1 MEFDGVVGN
10 PPYQQSVCDS
20 ARNQHDM
27 PVYHLF
33 YDLAESI
40 SKDYALITPARFL
53 TNSGHT
59 PKNWNKKMLNSE
71 HHKIIYYNPKSSDV
85 FSNTDIKG
93 GVVITGYNRDQLFK
107 PITFF
112 TPYPL
117 LTQLALKVIAKNNDG
132 IMSDI
137 MYVQT
142 KMNLDMVYADYP
154 DIREKRPKS
163 HQMDKAFDT
172 DTFVL
177 FSDLL
182 SDIRNSSD
190 DIELFGLLPGNKRA
204 SRFIDSKYVLNND
217 STSTKLDKYKVLVP
231 KSTGSGIIGETI
243 STPVIGTPGMG
254 HTRSFRSIGAFDSI
268 GEAECLLTYIKTKFA
283 RSMLGTLKS
292 TQDMPPKVFSNV
304 PLQDF
309 TSDSDIDWTKSIAEI
324 DQQLYAKYDLSND
337 EIAFIEEKVKPMT

>member
-1 MEFDGVVGN
+1 MKFDVVVGN
-10 PPYQQSVCDS
+10 PPYQQSVS
-20 ARNQHDM
+20 VSGKNKHDI

-33 YDLAESI
+33 YDLAASI
-40 SKDYALITPARFL
+40 ASVYALITPARFL
-53 TNSGHT
+53 TNSGYT

-71 HHKIIYYNPKSSDV
+71 HHKILYYNCKSSDV

-93 GVVITGYNRDQLFK
+93 GVVIIGYNRDQLFK

-132 IMSDI
+132 VISDI

-142 KMNLDMVYADYP
+142 KMNLNNVYADFP

-163 HQMDKAFDT
+163 HQRDKAFDT

-182 SDIRNSSD
+182 SAIRISSD

-204 SRFIDSKYVLNND
+204 SRFIDLKYILNND

-231 KSTGSGIIGETI
+231 KSSGSGTIGETI
-243 STPVIGTPGMG
+243 STPVICTPGMG

-268 GEAECLLTYIKTKFA
+268 GEAECLLAYIKTKFA
-283 RSMLGTLKS
+283 RAMIGTLKS

-309 TSDSDIDWTKSIAEI
+309 TPNSDIDWTKSIAEI
-324 DQQLYAKYDLSND
+324 DQQLYAKYDLLDD
-337 EIAFIEEKVKPMT
+337 EISFIEEKVKPMA